1 MERRMI
7 LLFID
12 SFNKSSYCDY
22 LSVVEYDYAKGE
34 KSKYLDEGI
43 CHVYLSG
50 CWSFHFFL
58 CLSFI

>member
-7 LLFID
+7 LFLLILLI
-12 SFNKSSYCDY
+12 NLLIVMIY
-22 LSVVEYDYAKGE
+22 LLWNMIVQGE

-43 CHVYLSG
+43 CHVYLSS
-50 CWSFHFFL
+50 CWSFLFLL